1 MYVKMCAVFVY
12 QLYFKKSEEKEK
24 KEREG
29 EREREKE
36 GRNKTGGRKGKRKN
50 VRRKGRRQLF
60 GRGVGFL
67 LSGLM
72 MRAAFL
78 IQSPSGVL
86 IFIYLYAAFVPCFFP
101 LKESISVT
109 QKGRKLEIHC
119 FFLVRKIKL
128 LSQLVSGAQ
137 DNWEFSPV
145 TSFLIVLKKKG
156 FPGGSLIENSS
167 ANAGDVGSI
176 SGLQDPWRRK
186 WQPIPVFLPGKSQG
200 QRRLAGYSHWG
211 HNELDMSEQL
221 SMAWH
226 KTAKW
231 QL

>member
-1 MYVKMCAVFVY
+1 MYVKICAVFVY
-12 QLYFKKSEEKEK
+12 QLYFKKSEEKDK

-36 GRNKTGGRKGKRKN
+36 GRNKEGGRKGKRKN

-60 GRGVGFL
+60 GRGVDFL

-86 IFIYLYAAFVPCFFP
+86 IFIYLHAAFVPRFFP

-156 FPGGSLIENSS
+156 FPGGSVIENSS

-176 SGLQDPWRRK
+176 SGSGRSLGEGNGYPLQYSCLENPMNRGAWWATVHR
-186 WQPIPVFLPGKSQG
+186 VAKSQ
-200 QRRLAGYSHWG
+200 
-211 HNELDMSEQL
+211 
-221 SMAWH
+221 
-226 KTAKW
+226 T
-231 QL
+231 

>member
-1 MYVKMCAVFVY
+1 
-12 QLYFKKSEEKEK
+12 
-24 KEREG
+24 
-29 EREREKE
+29 
-36 GRNKTGGRKGKRKN
+36 
-50 VRRKGRRQLF
+50 
-60 GRGVGFL
+60 
-67 LSGLM
+67 

-86 IFIYLYAAFVPCFFP
+86 IFIYLHAAFVPRFFP

-156 FPGGSLIENSS
+156 FPGGSVIENSS

-176 SGLQDPWRRK
+176 SGSGRSLGEGNGYPLQYSCLENPMNRGAWWATVHR
-186 WQPIPVFLPGKSQG
+186 VAKSQ
-200 QRRLAGYSHWG
+200 
-211 HNELDMSEQL
+211 
-221 SMAWH
+221 
-226 KTAKW
+226 T
-231 QL
+231 